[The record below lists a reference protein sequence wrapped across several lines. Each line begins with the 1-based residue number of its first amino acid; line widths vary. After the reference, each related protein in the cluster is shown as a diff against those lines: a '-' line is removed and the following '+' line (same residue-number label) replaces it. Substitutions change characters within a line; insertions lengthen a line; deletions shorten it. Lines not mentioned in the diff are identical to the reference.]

1 MRKRGIVTDGGEFI
15 KFPDGTWIDLDPTQ
29 GCAPA
34 FNLKVGEE
42 VEVIIRR
49 KVSPSVLPMEN
60 ICEKCK
66 TCARHTNLKGYGVC
80 YSDKQE
86 PCNRFVTEEE
96 LEAEVQREYNDLG
109 RYTGD

>member
-1 MRKRGIVTDGGEFI
+1 
-15 KFPDGTWIDLDPTQ
+15 
-29 GCAPA
+29 
-34 FNLKVGEE
+34 
-42 VEVIIRR
+42 
-49 KVSPSVLPMEN
+49 MEN

-96 LEAEVQREYNDLG
+96 LEAEVQREYNKLG